1 MGRRS
6 RQPDL
11 QLVCASHG
19 PRALFSRF
27 PSRQTSIGERERRLP
42 WISAAGFDAFGCDV
56 TELLVTFGMPEIS
69 RFLGIVIAIYWKEH
83 GVPHFHAKYGSHR
96 ASFGIADL
104 RLLEGGLPP
113 RVTGLVLEW
122 AALHRDELMQDWE
135 LAMAKRSLKPIAPLE

>member
-1 MGRRS
+1 VDFR
-6 RQPDL
+6 
-11 QLVCASHG
+11 C
-19 PRALFSRF
+19 
-27 PSRQTSIGERERRLP
+27 
-42 WISAAGFDAFGCDV
+42 GFDVFGCDV
-56 TELLVTFGMPEIS
+56 TGLLVTFGRPEIS

-135 LAMAKRSLKPIAPLE
+135 LAMAKRALKPIAPLE